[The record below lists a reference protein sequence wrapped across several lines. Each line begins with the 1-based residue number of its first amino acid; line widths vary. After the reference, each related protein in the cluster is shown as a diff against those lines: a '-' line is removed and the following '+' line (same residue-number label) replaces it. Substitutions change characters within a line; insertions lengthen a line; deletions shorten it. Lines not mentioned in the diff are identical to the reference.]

1 MFWSWRRR
9 SNKGFIF
16 EARNPPLQPS
26 PTLFSV
32 TCKGHPA
39 DERCDIRPFPIF
51 SLSLS
56 TLKDFW
62 MKRDFSL
69 SHSLRF
75 SISTSWVAMATE
87 QHRWRP
93 VSPLYIYSVAVATTQ
108 ACTKEEEAAAAQTS
122 VFISVTVWLFC
133 CILSFWPLVGG
144 FLHYL
149 SKFMW
154 THPDYA
160 SVSLLWKIQLFWFHQ
175 ILNLTTWMCFLSWP
189 TQLKWKPGGV
199 QTVNS
204 QPSDP
209 ESRSCAVFTISW
221 LLMAL
226 SVLHSHSER
235 ICLGLGSDFR
245 CCDTKTI
252 RLKISWHSDGTKT
265 AKYGKITATLPFFP
279 HFSHLTSDPLRHR
292 PPFIRVLKLLTLNLP

>member
-26 PTLFSV
+26 PTPFSV

-226 SVLHSHSER
+226 WVLHSHSER
-235 ICLGLGSDFR
+235 ICLGS
-245 CCDTKTI
+245 
-252 RLKISWHSDGTKT
+252 
-265 AKYGKITATLPFFP
+265 P
-279 HFSHLTSDPLRHR
+279 
-292 PPFIRVLKLLTLNLP
+292 LTLDAAIQKQSDWKSPDTQMELKQQNMARSLQHFHFFLISAI